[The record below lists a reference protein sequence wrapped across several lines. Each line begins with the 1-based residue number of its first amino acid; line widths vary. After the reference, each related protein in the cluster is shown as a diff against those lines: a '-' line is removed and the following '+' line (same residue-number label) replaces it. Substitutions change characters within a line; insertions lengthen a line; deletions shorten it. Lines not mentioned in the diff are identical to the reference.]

1 MVLCCGRATLGNPWI
16 IKQIADELEN
26 KITNKEISLN
36 EKLSIILEHLDLAI
50 QEKGEYIAIREMR
63 KHLCWYLK
71 NLKDSS
77 KVREEINRLENRDL
91 VESKLKEYFN
101 SL

>member
-1 MVLCCGRATLGNPWI
+1 MALCYGRATLGNPWI
-16 IKQIADELEN
+16 IKQITDELEE
-26 KITNKEISLN
+26 KTSNKEIDLK

-50 QEKGEYIAIREMR
+50 QEKGEYIAVREMR

-77 KVREEINRLENRDL
+77 KVREELNKLESRNL
-91 VESKLKEYFN
+91 VESRLKEYFY